1 MKSPTKTLFASKRL
15 QLTFSIV
22 LITATIG
29 LLGWVSHRYQQE
41 FDWTFNNRNS
51 LTQASQKQ
59 LALMKDAVEVRVF
72 IYPDNE
78 SKRQIQSWFDRYK
91 KYKKNLNLTFIN
103 PSSHPELVKQF
114 NVVQPEGEVIVSYQ
128 GRRESLT
135 ALDERSITEALQRL
149 GSSQDRFVVFLEGHG
164 ERNVSGGT
172 PADFDKFAQALK
184 DKGLKVQPLNLAKS
198 TVIPDNTA
206 VLVIA
211 SPTSALLAGEVALI
225 NDYVQKGGNL
235 VWLADPDVPAGL
247 EAVAQTLGIQ
257 WQNGFAVF
265 PNYRDLQLDHPG
277 YFLATDYPKHPL
289 TQGLEEVTVFPLV
302 RGVTGGKPDF
312 HPQPF
317 LQTSLISWLEN
328 QALGG
333 SVDFDPK
340 TGDIGGPL
348 TVGLTLDRELD
359 SAGKKRLQRVVLIGD
374 TDFLSNGN
382 LEALGNQKLGVNV
395 VQWASQRDSAISI
408 DVPKAPDLN
417 LSLSEAS
424 QIIIALW
431 FVLLTPLLLLGW
443 GVARWWFRR
452 RQ

>member
-1 MKSPTKTLFASKRL
+1 
-15 QLTFSIV
+15 
-22 LITATIG
+22 
-29 LLGWVSHRYQQE
+29 
-41 FDWTFNNRNS
+41 
-51 LTQASQKQ
+51 
-59 LALMKDAVEVRVF
+59 
-72 IYPDNE
+72 
-78 SKRQIQSWFDRYK
+78 
-91 KYKKNLNLTFIN
+91 
-103 PSSHPELVKQF
+103 
-114 NVVQPEGEVIVSYQ
+114 
-128 GRRESLT
+128 
-135 ALDERSITEALQRL
+135 
-149 GSSQDRFVVFLEGHG
+149 
-164 ERNVSGGT
+164 
-172 PADFDKFAQALK
+172 
-184 DKGLKVQPLNLAKS
+184 LKVQPLNLAKS